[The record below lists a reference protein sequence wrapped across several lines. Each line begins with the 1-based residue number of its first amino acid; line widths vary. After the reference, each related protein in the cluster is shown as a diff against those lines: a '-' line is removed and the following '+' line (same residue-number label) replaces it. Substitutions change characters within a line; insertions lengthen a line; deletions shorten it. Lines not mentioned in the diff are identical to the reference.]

1 MFALSDSAKDQLDKH
16 FENQQASPIR
26 IYMAPG

>member
-1 MFALSDSAKDQLDKH
+1 MFEVTDEAKKLFDQH
-16 FENQQASPIR
+16 FAKQEVQPIR